1 LERKRQTETETELKV
16 IKNRDERKTLQQIAK
31 KSKISLGEYN
41 LKMKLE
47 ILKDM
52 DEFLNLYSISKLNQY
67 EINYQSRFY
76 AGQ

>member
-1 LERKRQTETETELKV
+1 MERKRQTETETELKV